1 MGASAPSAPR
11 WCTLASRARCDG
23 ESLNAVS
30 FIPSGPKMLS
40 WKYRSSFWPLAASTI
55 LPAQSM
61 LIPYSQRSPG
71 SKSRGVVNAAFVQVM
86 MPGVPVAS

>member
-1 MGASAPSAPR
+1 MPF
-11 WCTLASRARCDG
+11 CDA

-30 FIPSGPKMLS
+30 FIPSGPVMCS

-61 LIPYSQRSPG
+61 LMPYSQRSPG
-71 SKSRGVVNAAFVQVM
+71 SNRSGVVSAALAQVV
-86 MPGVPVAS
+86 MPGVPVVSWYLAISGCQIS